1 MAFGVLSSTCLQI
14 NEGTI
19 HELLGLLKGFR
30 FNSGPVVDVLQCIA
44 WLLTLGICSH
54 LALTMAMAKK
64 RGATMAQTSSR
75 RNFIKTALGA
85 STLAALAGCA
95 NAQQAPAAT
104 GEAQST
110 AVAAK
115 PVILVV
121 SFGTSYAS
129 SRHATIGAI
138 ESDIREAF
146 PAYDV
151 RRAFTSQIII
161 DHIEKDTGRH
171 IDNFEEAMDKI
182 VADGVKEVIV
192 APTHLM
198 DGFEYND
205 VKKSLADYEGKFSK
219 CALGAPLL
227 ASKEDQEAVA
237 KAVKSAMEKLEDAST
252 AICLMGHG
260 TEAESN
266 SIYTAMQQVFVDL
279 GYTNYFMA
287 TVEATPTFD
296 DVAKAAKDA
305 GYTKAVLRPFMVV
318 AGDHANNDMADTE
331 DPESFASVMAAAGFE
346 VTCVIEGLGQ
356 LADIDE
362 IYVQHVKAAIDA
374 K

>member
-1 MAFGVLSSTCLQI
+1 MTQL
-14 NEGTI
+14 
-19 HELLGLLKGFR
+19 
-30 FNSGPVVDVLQCIA
+30 
-44 WLLTLGICSH
+44 
-54 LALTMAMAKK
+54 
-64 RGATMAQTSSR
+64 SSR
-75 RNFIKTALGA
+75 RNFVKSAFGA
-85 STLAALAGCA
+85 SALAVLAGCSQS
-95 NAQQAPAAT
+95 QQASAAAS
-104 GEAQST
+104 GEQEAASS
-110 AVAAK
+110 AASAK

-151 RRAFTSQIII
+151 RRAFTAQIII

-171 IDNFEEAMDKI
+171 INNFEEAMDKI

-192 APTHLM
+192 QPTHLM

-205 VKKSLADYEGKFSK
+205 VKKSLADYQDKFDV
-219 CALGAPLL
+219 CVLGAPLL
-227 ASKEDQEAVA
+227 ASAEDQVAVA
-237 KAVKSAMEKLEDAST
+237 QAVKAAMEKYEDENT

-266 SIYTAMQQVFVDL
+266 SIYATMQKVFADE
-279 GYTNYFMA
+279 GYTNYFVA
-287 TVEATPTFD
+287 TVEAAPTFD

-305 GYTKAVLRPFMVV
+305 GYTKAVLRPLMVV

-331 DPESFASVMAAAGFE
+331 DPESFASVLTAAGFE
-346 VTCVIEGLGQ
+346 VQCVIEGLGQ
-356 LADIDE
+356 LADVDE
-362 IYVQHVKAAIDA
+362 IYVKHVQAAIDA